1 MTDTPL
7 WPSATPV
14 PTARLCLEPL
24 RVGHAREAVAVLD
37 DVRLHEWTGGTPC
50 TLDELA
56 AKYRRQSAGR
66 SPDGRHGWLNWMLR
80 RLADGRLVGTVQATL
95 SRPEW
100 GGLEAELAWVIGV
113 PHQGRGYGGEGA
125 LAMAGRLRD
134 YGVAALTAH
143 IHPGHRASAGIARA
157 LGLRP
162 TDRVDEGEVL
172 WRGPVTALPARTA
185 RTPRTSRR
193 PAPPP

>member
-1 MTDTPL
+1 MTDVPA
-7 WPSATPV
+7 WPRATPV
-14 PTARLCLEPL
+14 LTPRLRLEPL
-24 RVGHAREAVAVLD
+24 RVQHAPEAVTVLD
-37 DVRLHEWTGGTPC
+37 DVRLHAWTGGSPC
-50 TLDELA
+50 TLEELEA
-56 AKYRRQSAGR
+56 RYRRQAAGR

-95 SRPEW
+95 SRPER

-113 PHQGRGYGGEGA
+113 AHQGRGYGGEAA

-134 YGVAALTAH
+134 DGVDVLTAH

-157 LGLRP
+157 LGLRA

-193 PAPPP
+193 PGPPP

>member
-14 PTARLCLEPL
+14 TTARLRLEPL
-24 RVGHAREAVAVLD
+24 RVEHAREAVTLLD
-37 DVRLHEWTGGTPC
+37 DVRLHEWTGGAPC
-50 TLDELA
+50 TLDELE
-56 AKYRRQSAGR
+56 AKYRRQSVGR

-95 SRPEW
+95 SRPER
-100 GGLEAELAWVIGV
+100 GGPVAELAWVTGV
-113 PHQGRGYGGEGA
+113 AHQGRGYGGEGA
-125 LAMAGRLRD
+125 LAMARWLGD
-134 YGVAALTAH
+134 HGVETLTAH
-143 IHPGHRASAGIARA
+143 IHPGHRASAGIARS
-157 LGLRP
+157 LGLRA

-172 WRGPVTALPARTA
+172 WRGTVTALPARTA